1 MTGVHNRRES
11 VEAELRQE
19 LEAIL
24 MVTDEPV
31 EATLLGEVLG
41 VEPARIEQELRDLAA
56 EYEGKGEG
64 PRRGFRL
71 RESGAGWRVYS
82 APEYFDVVSQF
93 VTAGRTSRLSQAALE
108 TLAVIAYRQPVSR
121 SEIAAIRGV
130 NVDGVVRTLLA
141 RDLITEVAVVG
152 ESGPTRFE
160 TTRYFMEKMGIGS
173 LSELPSLAPA
183 LPPIDDADEIDEIA
197 RSATMR
203 AVPTNT
209 HD

>member
-1 MTGVHNRRES
+1 MTGAHNRRES

-82 APEYFDVVSQF
+82 APEHFDVVSQF

>member
-1 MTGVHNRRES
+1 MTGAHNRRES

-152 ESGPTRFE
+152 ESGPIRFE